1 MDLATFQGLL
11 EQCGTD
17 LETWPGGG
25 GEAALELMASS
36 AEARDA
42 YLAAFP
48 GPDDRPQA
56 GGADDALVERIMR
69 TVARGGG

>member
-17 LETWPGGG
+17 LETWPDGDGD
-25 GEAALELMASS
+25 AALELMASS

-48 GPDDRPQA
+48 GPDDRPQTGDA
-56 GGADDALVERIMR
+56 NDALVERIMQGVVR
-69 TVARGGG
+69 SGR